1 MVRVMSK
8 IDSREK
14 WLRLCVPFGTS
25 ELSCWP
31 NFALAGMEKD
41 KPANIPKR
49 DRKSPFLAKSRNGST
64 PISISQRTTL
74 CALPK
79 TEPAGDAIHSTA
91 IPSTNDDDD
100 EDDDDARTTT
110 ILLFLSANSLGTIQ
124 C

>member
-1 MVRVMSK
+1 
-8 IDSREK
+8 
-14 WLRLCVPFGTS
+14 
-25 ELSCWP
+25 
-31 NFALAGMEKD
+31 MEKD

-79 TEPAGDAIHSTA
+79 TEPAGDVIHSTA

-100 EDDDDARTTT
+100 DDDDDDDARTTT
-110 ILLFLSANSLGTIQ
+110 ILLFLSANSLRTIQ